1 MSGLYEV
8 TVLIQDK
15 TIAGEAVPPEGALE
29 VRKYAALSEQHARE
43 SATLG
48 LTETEEIV
56 SVSAVL
62 GEETKA
68 TKSWRNSHE
77 GS

>member
-1 MSGLYEV
+1 VSGKYEV
-8 TVLIQDK
+8 TVLIQDQ
-15 TIAGEAVPPEGALE
+15 TITGEPVPAEGVLE
-29 VRKYAALSEQHARE
+29 VRKYAARSEQHARE
-43 SATLG
+43 SAALG

-62 GEETKA
+62 GDKE
-68 TKSWRNSHE
+68 E